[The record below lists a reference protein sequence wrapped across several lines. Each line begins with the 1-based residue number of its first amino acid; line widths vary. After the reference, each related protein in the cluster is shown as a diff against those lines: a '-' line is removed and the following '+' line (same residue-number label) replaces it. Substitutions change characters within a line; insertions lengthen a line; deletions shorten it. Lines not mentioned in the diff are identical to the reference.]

1 MALKLAKHKCA
12 FYNGACALRLCLFR
26 HNSGVSKA
34 LAYTLIN
41 LGGTLMKVLD
51 AVARILRE
59 EGVKWAGCFP
69 SNNLIEAVA
78 EAGINPIMFR
88 QERGAAMAVDGFSRM
103 RNRDEFGVLITQGG
117 PGSENTMGGLA
128 QAYADNVPI
137 LYLPGGAAVNQRSV
151 KPNFSPARTYASVS
165 VSAEV
170 LYQPSQVASVMRR
183 AFHALRNGRPGPVI
197 VEIPADVGEMDVDDA
212 IVSAYTPPKRYRS
225 APSSGDVTRAVELL
239 LSAKKPVIWSGM
251 GTLMADASAELTEF
265 AELTD
270 IPVYC
275 TMPGKSG
282 FDQRHPLSL
291 GSGSG
296 ATSLEART
304 WLQESDVLLGVGTS
318 LTLTSYGQPIPD
330 GKIMIHNTETI
341 ADLNKDFNVDCG
353 LVGDTKLTLQMLVAE
368 VKSQIGNEGRK
379 NSTGVQDEIK
389 AVHDDWMSKW
399 NDVLATDET
408 PISPYRVV
416 GELINVL
423 DQENSIVT
431 HDAGAPRDIIMP
443 FYPGTVPHSY
453 VGWGK
458 TTHLGYGIPLM
469 TGVKIACPD
478 KFCLNIMGDGAFGM
492 SGLDIET
499 SVRAGAPIT
508 TIVLN
513 NGGMATYPGGYPT
526 ARESFG
532 TTYMTG
538 DYTKIAEGLGAV
550 GITVTKPEDVAGAL
564 EQAKQLNAEGKTVL
578 IDVHSNME
586 DRRSTF

>member
-1 MALKLAKHKCA
+1 
-12 FYNGACALRLCLFR
+12 
-26 HNSGVSKA
+26 
-34 LAYTLIN
+34 
-41 LGGTLMKVLD
+41 MKVLD
-51 AVARILRE
+51 AVARILKA
-59 EGVKWAGCFP
+59 EGIEWAGCFP

-78 EAGINPIMFR
+78 EVGINPIMFR

-103 RNRDEFGVLITQGG
+103 RNREEFGVLITQGG

-137 LYLPGGAAVNQRSV
+137 LYLPGGPAVSARSV
-151 KPNFSPARTYASVS
+151 KPNFSPARTYESVS

-170 LYQPSQVASVMRR
+170 LFQPNQVASVMRR

-197 VEIPADVGEMDVDDA
+197 VEIPADVGEMEVDDSV
-212 IVSAYTPPKRYRS
+212 VSSYAPTKRHRF
-225 APSSGDVTRAVELL
+225 APDPAEIKEAVRLL
-239 LSAKKPVIWSGM
+239 LAAKKPVIWSGM
-251 GTLMADASAELTEF
+251 GVLMSGASPELTQL
-265 AELTD
+265 AEIAQ

-282 FDQRHPLSL
+282 FDQRHPLAL
-291 GSGSG
+291 GSGSS
-296 ATSLEART
+296 ATSLQART

-318 LTLTSYGQPIPD
+318 LTRTGYGQPIPD
-330 GKIMIHNTETI
+330 GKVMIHNTETV
-341 ADLNKDFNVDCG
+341 ADLNKDFNVDVG
-353 LVGDTKLTLQMLVAE
+353 LVGDTKLTLEMMVEE
-368 VKSQIGNEGRK
+368 VKVQLGGQNRKGSSELADQIA
-379 NSTGVQDEIK
+379 EINDK
-389 AVHDDWMSKW
+389 WMAEWS
-399 NDVLATDET
+399 DALTSDET
-408 PISPYRVV
+408 PITPYRVI
-416 GELINVL
+416 GEMINVL

-469 TGVKIACPD
+469 TGVKMACPD
-478 KFCLNIMGDGAFGM
+478 KFCMNIMGDGAFGM

-499 SVRAGAPIT
+499 SVRSGAAIT

-538 DYTKIAEGLGAV
+538 DYAKIAEGLGAV
-550 GITVTKPEDVAGAL
+550 GITVTKPEEIAPAL
-564 EQAKQLNAEGKTVL
+564 EQAKQLNADGKAVL

-586 DRRSTF
+586 ARRSNF

>member
-1 MALKLAKHKCA
+1 
-12 FYNGACALRLCLFR
+12 
-26 HNSGVSKA
+26 
-34 LAYTLIN
+34 
-41 LGGTLMKVLD
+41 MKVLD
-51 AVARILRE
+51 AVARILKA
-59 EGVKWAGCFP
+59 EGIEWAGCFP

-78 EAGINPIMFR
+78 EVGINPIMFR

-103 RNRDEFGVLITQGG
+103 RNREEFGVLITQGG

-137 LYLPGGAAVNQRSV
+137 LYLPGGPAVSARSV
-151 KPNFSPARTYASVS
+151 NPNFSPARTYESVS

-170 LYQPSQVASVMRR
+170 LFQPNQVASVMRR

-197 VEIPADVGEMDVDDA
+197 VEIPADVGEMEVDDSV
-212 IVSAYTPPKRYRS
+212 VSSYAPPKRHRF
-225 APSSGDVTRAVELL
+225 APDPAEIKEAVRLL
-239 LSAKKPVIWSGM
+239 LAAKKPVIWSGM
-251 GTLMADASAELTEF
+251 GVLMSGASPELTQL
-265 AELTD
+265 AEIAQ

-282 FDQRHPLSL
+282 FDQRHPLAL
-291 GSGSG
+291 GSGSS
-296 ATSLEART
+296 ATSLQART

-318 LTLTSYGQPIPD
+318 LTRTGYGQPIPD
-330 GKIMIHNTETI
+330 GKVMIHNTETV
-341 ADLNKDFNVDCG
+341 ADLNKDFNVDVG
-353 LVGDTKLTLQMLVAE
+353 LVGDTKLTLEMMVEE
-368 VKSQIGNEGRK
+368 VKVQLGGQNRKGSSELADQIA
-379 NSTGVQDEIK
+379 EINDK
-389 AVHDDWMSKW
+389 WMAEWS
-399 NDVLATDET
+399 DALTSDET
-408 PISPYRVV
+408 PITPYRVI
-416 GELINVL
+416 GEMINVL

-469 TGVKIACPD
+469 TGVKMACPD
-478 KFCLNIMGDGAFGM
+478 KFCMNIMGDGAFGM

-499 SVRAGAPIT
+499 SVRSGAAIT

-538 DYTKIAEGLGAV
+538 DYAKIAEGLGAV
-550 GITVTKPEDVAGAL
+550 GITVTKPEEIAPAL
-564 EQAKQLNAEGKTVL
+564 EQAKQLNADGKAVL

-586 DRRSTF
+586 ARRSNF

>member
-1 MALKLAKHKCA
+1 
-12 FYNGACALRLCLFR
+12 
-26 HNSGVSKA
+26 
-34 LAYTLIN
+34 
-41 LGGTLMKVLD
+41 MKVLD
-51 AVARILRE
+51 AVARILKA
-59 EGVKWAGCFP
+59 EGIEWAGCFP

-78 EAGINPIMFR
+78 EVGINPVMFR

-103 RNRDEFGVLITQGG
+103 RNREEFGVLITQGG

-137 LYLPGGAAVNQRSV
+137 LYLPGGPAVSARSV
-151 KPNFSPARTYASVS
+151 KPNFSPARTYESVS

-170 LYQPSQVASVMRR
+170 IFQPGQVASVMRR

-197 VEIPADVGEMDVDDA
+197 VEIPADVGEMEVDDS
-212 IVSAYTPPKRYRS
+212 IVSSYSPPKRHKF
-225 APSSGDVTRAVELL
+225 APDPSEIKEAVRLL
-239 LSAKKPVIWSGM
+239 LAAKNPVIWSGM
-251 GTLMADASAELTEF
+251 GVLMSGASPELTEL
-265 AELTD
+265 AEIAQ

-282 FDQRHPLSL
+282 FDQRHPLAL
-291 GSGSG
+291 GSGSS
-296 ATSLEART
+296 ATSLQART

-318 LTLTSYGQPIPD
+318 LTRTGYGQPIPD
-330 GKIMIHNTETI
+330 GKVMIHNTETV
-341 ADLNKDFNVDCG
+341 ADLNKDYNVDVG
-353 LVGDTKLTLQMLVAE
+353 LVGDTKLTLDMMVNE
-368 VKSQIGNEGRK
+368 VKAQLAGEDRKGSSELADQIAEINDKWMAEWSEAL
-379 NSTGVQDEIK
+379 NS
-389 AVHDDWMSKW
+389 
-399 NDVLATDET
+399 NET
-408 PISPYRVV
+408 PITPYRVI
-416 GELINVL
+416 GEMINVL
-423 DQENSIVT
+423 DKENSIVT

-469 TGVKIACPD
+469 TGVKMACPD
-478 KFCLNIMGDGAFGM
+478 KFCMNIMGDGAFGM

-538 DYTKIAEGLGAV
+538 DYAKIAEGLGAV
-550 GITVTKPEDVAGAL
+550 GITVTKPEEIASAL
-564 EQAKQLNAEGKTVL
+564 EQAKQLNADGKTVL

-586 DRRSTF
+586 DRRSNF

>member
-1 MALKLAKHKCA
+1 
-12 FYNGACALRLCLFR
+12 
-26 HNSGVSKA
+26 
-34 LAYTLIN
+34 
-41 LGGTLMKVLD
+41 MKVLD
-51 AVARILRE
+51 AVARILKA
-59 EGVKWAGCFP
+59 EGIEWAGCFP

-78 EAGINPIMFR
+78 EVGINPIMFR

-103 RNRDEFGVLITQGG
+103 RNREEFGVLITQGG
-117 PGSENTMGGLA
+117 PGAENTMGGLA

-137 LYLPGGAAVNQRSV
+137 LYLPGGPAVSARSV
-151 KPNFSPARTYASVS
+151 KPNFSPARTYESVS

-170 LYQPSQVASVMRR
+170 LFQPNQVASVMRR

-197 VEIPADVGEMDVDDA
+197 VEIPADVGEMEVDDSV
-212 IVSAYTPPKRYRS
+212 VSSYAPPKRHRF
-225 APSSGDVTRAVELL
+225 APDPAEIKEAVRLL
-239 LSAKKPVIWSGM
+239 LAAKKPVIWSGM
-251 GTLMADASAELTEF
+251 GVLMSGASPELTQL
-265 AELTD
+265 AEIAQ

-282 FDQRHPLSL
+282 FDQRHPLAL
-291 GSGSG
+291 GSGSS
-296 ATSLEART
+296 ATSLQART

-318 LTLTSYGQPIPD
+318 LTRTGYGQPIPD
-330 GKIMIHNTETI
+330 GKVMIHNTETV
-341 ADLNKDFNVDCG
+341 ADLNKDFNVDVG
-353 LVGDTKLTLQMLVAE
+353 LVGDTKLTLEMMVEE
-368 VKSQIGNEGRK
+368 VKVQLGGQNRKGSSELADQIA
-379 NSTGVQDEIK
+379 EINDK
-389 AVHDDWMSKW
+389 WMAEWS
-399 NDVLATDET
+399 DALTSDET
-408 PISPYRVV
+408 PITPYRVI
-416 GELINVL
+416 GEMINVL

-469 TGVKIACPD
+469 TGVKMACPD
-478 KFCLNIMGDGAFGM
+478 KFCMNIMGDGAFGM

-499 SVRAGAPIT
+499 SVRSGAAIT

-538 DYTKIAEGLGAV
+538 DYAKIAEGLGAV
-550 GITVTKPEDVAGAL
+550 GITVTKPEEIAPAL
-564 EQAKQLNAEGKTVL
+564 EQAKQLNADGKAVL

-586 DRRSTF
+586 ARRSNF

>member
-1 MALKLAKHKCA
+1 
-12 FYNGACALRLCLFR
+12 
-26 HNSGVSKA
+26 
-34 LAYTLIN
+34 
-41 LGGTLMKVLD
+41 MKVLD
-51 AVARILRE
+51 AVARILKT
-59 EGVKWAGCFP
+59 EGIEWAGCFP

-78 EAGINPIMFR
+78 EVGINPIMFR

-103 RNRDEFGVLITQGG
+103 RNREEFGVLITQGG

-137 LYLPGGAAVNQRSV
+137 LYLPGGPAVSARSV
-151 KPNFSPARTYASVS
+151 KPNFSPARTYESVS

-170 LYQPSQVASVMRR
+170 IFQPDQVASIMRR

-197 VEIPADVGEMDVDDA
+197 VEIPADVGEMEVDDSV
-212 IVSAYTPPKRYRS
+212 VSSYSPPKRHKF
-225 APSSGDVTRAVELL
+225 APDPAEIKEAVRLL
-239 LSAKKPVIWSGM
+239 LAAKKPVIWSGM
-251 GTLMADASAELTEF
+251 GVLMSGASPELTEL
-265 AELTD
+265 AEIAQ

-282 FDQRHPLSL
+282 FDQRHPLAL
-291 GSGSG
+291 GSGSS
-296 ATSLEART
+296 ATSLQART
-304 WLQESDVLLGVGTS
+304 WLQESDVLFGVGTS
-318 LTLTSYGQPIPD
+318 LTRTGYGQPIPD
-330 GKIMIHNTETI
+330 GKVMIHNTETV
-341 ADLNKDFNVDCG
+341 ADLNKDFNVDVG
-353 LVGDTKLTLQMLVAE
+353 LIGDTKLTLGMMVDEVQAQLAGEDRKDSSELPDQIAE
-368 VKSQIGNEGRK
+368 INDKWMAEWSEVLSSNE
-379 NSTGVQDEIK
+379 
-389 AVHDDWMSKW
+389 M
-399 NDVLATDET
+399 
-408 PISPYRVV
+408 PITPYRVI
-416 GELINVL
+416 GEMINVL
-423 DQENSIVT
+423 DKENSIVT

-478 KFCLNIMGDGAFGM
+478 KFCINIMGDGAFGM

-499 SVRAGAPIT
+499 SVRAGVPIT

-538 DYTKIAEGLGAV
+538 DYAKIAEGLGAV
-550 GITVTKPEDVAGAL
+550 GITVTKPEEIASAL
-564 EQAKQLNAEGKTVL
+564 EQAKQLNADGKTVL

-586 DRRSTF
+586 DRRSNF

>member
-1 MALKLAKHKCA
+1 
-12 FYNGACALRLCLFR
+12 
-26 HNSGVSKA
+26 
-34 LAYTLIN
+34 
-41 LGGTLMKVLD
+41 MKVLD
-51 AVARILRE
+51 AVARILKA
-59 EGVKWAGCFP
+59 EGVEWAGCFP

-78 EAGINPIMFR
+78 EVGINPIMFR

-103 RNRDEFGVLITQGG
+103 RNREEFGVLITQGG

-137 LYLPGGAAVNQRSV
+137 LYLPGGPAVSARSV
-151 KPNFSPARTYASVS
+151 KPNFSPARTYESVS

-170 LYQPSQVASVMRR
+170 LFQPNQVASVMRR

-197 VEIPADVGEMDVDDA
+197 VEIPADVGEMEVDDSV
-212 IVSAYTPPKRYRS
+212 VSSYAPPKRHKF
-225 APSSGDVTRAVELL
+225 APDPAEIKEAVRLL
-239 LSAKKPVIWSGM
+239 LAAKKPVIWSGM
-251 GTLMADASAELTEF
+251 GVLMSGASPELTQL
-265 AELTD
+265 AEIAQ

-282 FDQRHPLSL
+282 FDQRHPLAL
-291 GSGSG
+291 GSGSS
-296 ATSLEART
+296 ATSLQART

-318 LTLTSYGQPIPD
+318 LTRTGYGQPIPD
-330 GKIMIHNTETI
+330 GKVMIHNTETV
-341 ADLNKDFNVDCG
+341 ADLNKDFNVDVG
-353 LVGDTKLTLQMLVAE
+353 LVGDTKLTLEMMVEE
-368 VKSQIGNEGRK
+368 VKAQLGGENRKGSSELADQIA
-379 NSTGVQDEIK
+379 EINDK
-389 AVHDDWMSKW
+389 WMAEWS
-399 NDVLATDET
+399 DALTSDET
-408 PISPYRVV
+408 PITPYRVI
-416 GELINVL
+416 GEMINVL

-469 TGVKIACPD
+469 TGVKMACPD
-478 KFCLNIMGDGAFGM
+478 KFCMNIMGDGAFGM

-499 SVRAGAPIT
+499 SVRSGAAIT

-538 DYTKIAEGLGAV
+538 DYAKIAEGLGAV
-550 GITVTKPEDVAGAL
+550 GITVTKPEEIAPAL
-564 EQAKQLNAEGKTVL
+564 EQAKQLNADGKAVL

-586 DRRSTF
+586 ARRSNF